1 MKKSHDMRGKGN
13 RLFLAVSTVLVLF
26 IAACITLTVQGD
38 EKHGAGGYDEAY
50 FDVLEESYQ
59 DEIKEVLEE
68 YGVSKSGMNL
78 TKMTSE
84 DGTREYTLA
93 IYNRRFERMD
103 DEKLCSLEQALG
115 SVGFPEEACGVVIR
129 LKWM

>member
-13 RLFLAVSTVLVLF
+13 RLFLAASTVLVLF

-115 SVGFPEEACGVVIR
+115 SVVFPEEACGVVIR

>member
-50 FDVLEESYQ
+50 FDTLEEAYQ
-59 DEIKEVLEE
+59 EEIEMILEE
-68 YGVSKSGMNL
+68 YGVGKSGINL
-78 TKMTSE
+78 TKMTSG
-84 DGTREYTLA
+84 DGTREYTLS

-103 DEKLCSLEQALG
+103 DSKLSSLEHALG
-115 SVGFPEEACGVVIR
+115 SVTFPEETFGVVIR
-129 LKWM
+129 LQGI